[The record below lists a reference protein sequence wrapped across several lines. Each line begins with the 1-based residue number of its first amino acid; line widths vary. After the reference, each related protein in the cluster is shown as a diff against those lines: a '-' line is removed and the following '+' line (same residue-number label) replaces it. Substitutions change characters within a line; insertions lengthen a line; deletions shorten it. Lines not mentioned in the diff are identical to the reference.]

1 MQHIAFIMD
10 GNGRWATAR
19 GLTRLEGH
27 HAGVKAMQDV
37 VQALLARGIP
47 YASFYAFSTE
57 NWKRPPAEVKGL
69 MMLLRDYLN
78 REFNKLIESG
88 VRLRVI
94 GDIGP
99 DSPVPAE
106 VRHLLEKAV
115 LDSTHN
121 TKLTLGLCFNYGG
134 RNELT
139 RAVKKLVEQ
148 GIEASE
154 ITEERISAALDT
166 AEFPDPDLLI
176 RTSGEARL
184 SNFMPWQTAYTELY
198 FDPTYWPDFDAVAM
212 DKALA
217 AYSQRDRRF
226 GTLPVSP
233 KKRAEG

>member
-27 HAGVKAMQDV
+27 HAGVKAMQAV
-37 VQALLARGIP
+37 VQALLVRGIP

-69 MMLLRDYLN
+69 MLLLRDYLN
-78 REFNKLIESG
+78 REFNKLIDSG
-88 VRLRVI
+88 VKLRVI

-106 VRHLLEKAV
+106 VRQLLEKAV
-115 LDSTHN
+115 ADSAHN

-134 RNELT
+134 RHELV
-139 RAVKKLVEQ
+139 RAVQKLVEQ
-148 GIEASE
+148 GIQTAE
-154 ITEERISAALDT
+154 ITEDKISAALDT

-198 FDPTYWPDFDAVAM
+198 FDPTFWPDFDTAALDRAIAVF
-212 DKALA
+212 
-217 AYSQRDRRF
+217 SQRERRF
-226 GTLPVSP
+226 GALPVSP